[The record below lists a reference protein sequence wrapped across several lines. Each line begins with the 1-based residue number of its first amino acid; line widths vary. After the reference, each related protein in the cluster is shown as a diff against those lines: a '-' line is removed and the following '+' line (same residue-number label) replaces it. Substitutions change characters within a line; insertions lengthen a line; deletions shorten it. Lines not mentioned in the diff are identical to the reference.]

1 MTHLSRRALRMWQR
15 NADVFLRLWRSEAPG
30 SIFEPLVILLSL
42 GIGLGAYVGLVGGEK
57 YIDFIAPGIIAGYAM
72 FSSTF
77 ECTYG
82 SFIRMEYQKTYDAI
96 IATPLSV
103 EDVITGEI
111 LWGATRSA
119 LTGTIILGVVTAF
132 QLVHSPWALLI
143 PLLAFIEGFMF
154 SSISLSFTAIVP
166 SINTFNYFFTLFVTP
181 MFYFSGAFFP
191 LSSFPQIIQTFSWVV
206 PLTPAVHIARGLNNG
221 AFDLQMLLGLA
232 IIIALSL
239 IFFPMALKLMARR
252 LTV

>member
-1 MTHLSRRALRMWQR
+1 MWQR
-15 NADVFLRLWRSEAPG
+15 NADVFVKLWRSEAPG
-30 SIFEPLVILLSL
+30 SLFEPLVILLSL
-42 GIGLGAYVGLVGGEK
+42 GIGLGAYVGLVGGQR

-82 SFIRMEYQKTYDAI
+82 SFIRMEFQKTYDAI
-96 IATPLSV
+96 ISTPLSV

-111 LWGATRSA
+111 FWGATRSM
-119 LTGTIILGVVTAF
+119 LTGAVILGVATAF
-132 QLVHSPWALLI
+132 QLIHSPWALLI
-143 PLLAFIEGFMF
+143 PFLAFFEGFMF
-154 SSISLSFTAIVP
+154 SCISLAYTAVVP

-206 PLTPAVHIARGLNNG
+206 PLTPAVYIARGLNEGSFNV
-221 AFDLQMLLGLA
+221 DMLIGMFVIIGLSLLMFP
-232 IIIALSL
+232 IALR
-239 IFFPMALKLMARR
+239 LMRRR